1 MKISISILI
10 ATCASILG
18 ISNAANV
25 QPTLGSSD
33 LPPFIE
39 RNLHFSSASYCSER
53 KIHSWECGIHC
64 TKTPEIKGSDIWT
77 TNDGTT
83 IMTFHDPIQN
93 AQIISFRGTSDVENT
108 ISDLRFGLFSPYH
121 ERPHVKVHKGM
132 YLEYLK
138 YRDEIV
144 EEIVNLGLANDTT
157 IISTGHSSGG
167 ALAMF
172 FGVDLYTQY
181 REFGFNQPPEMTVY
195 SYGKPRIGNN
205 EFVEWVHDLDI
216 AHVRTTHAHDII
228 PHLPEEILGYHH
240 TSHEIW
246 YKDDTNYRICNDV
259 GDDWMNED
267 PDCSNSCA
275 PLLCISLPDHLK
287 YLGYDIGIF
296 ACT

>member
-1 MKISISILI
+1 M
-10 ATCASILG
+10 G

-108 ISDLRFGLFSPYH
+108 ISDLRLGLFSPYH

-157 IISTGHSSGG
+157 IVSTGHSSGG